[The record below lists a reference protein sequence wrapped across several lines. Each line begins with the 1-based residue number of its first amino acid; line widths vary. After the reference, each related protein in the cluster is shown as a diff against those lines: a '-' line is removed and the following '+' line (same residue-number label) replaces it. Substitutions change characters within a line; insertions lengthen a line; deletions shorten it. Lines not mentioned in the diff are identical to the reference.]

1 MVMMPGY
8 THLQRGQPILLAHHL
23 LAHVSMLDRDGE
35 RLRDCAKRVNR
46 SPLGAAALGGTSFP
60 IDRRRVARTLGLD
73 GITEN
78 SIDAVS
84 DRDVQI
90 EFISSAAITMMHLSR
105 LAEELVL
112 WSSEEWQF
120 VEIGEAFTTG
130 SSIMP
135 QKRNP
140 DIAELLRGKTG
151 RVYGHLVALLTVMKG
166 LPLAYNRDM
175 QEDKL
180 PLIDSARTLEE
191 SLARGRR
198 DDPDPPLQCRTVR
211 TGTGGKPGAC
221 DRACRLPCTQ
231 GGAVSG
237 GAQRRR

>member
-1 MVMMPGY
+1 
-8 THLQRGQPILLAHHL
+8 
-23 LAHVSMLDRDGE
+23 
-35 RLRDCAKRVNR
+35 
-46 SPLGAAALGGTSFP
+46 
-60 IDRRRVARTLGLD
+60 
-73 GITEN
+73 
-78 SIDAVS
+78 
-84 DRDVQI
+84 VQI

-191 SLARGRR
+191 SLHVAAGMIRTLRFRAARFEEELEGSPALATELADYLVRKGVPFREAHSAAGAAVRQAAERGTALRDLPLAAYRR
-198 DDPDPPLQCRTVR
+198 LS
-211 TGTGGKPGAC
+211 PGFEKDLFALLSARRSLYAKRSEGSTSPTSVA
-221 DRACRLPCTQ
+221 RAIARWERRLR
-231 GGAVSG
+231 S
-237 GAQRRR
+237 